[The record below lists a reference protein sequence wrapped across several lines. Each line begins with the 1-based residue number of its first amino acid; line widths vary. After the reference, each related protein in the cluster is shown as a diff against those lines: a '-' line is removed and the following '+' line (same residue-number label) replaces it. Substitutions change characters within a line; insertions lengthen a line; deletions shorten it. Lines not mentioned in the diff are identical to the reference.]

1 MKNKIKAIIK
11 KIISKN
17 SNISDKTN
25 LISSG
30 LLDSFNILV
39 LIGKLEKEFKIKI
52 PLNKFDINS
61 LNSIK
66 TISDFIRKKVK

>member
-25 LISSG
+25 LISTG

>member
-1 MKNKIKAIIK
+1 MENKIKKILK
-11 KIISKN
+11 KIVSK
-17 SNISDKTN
+17 STNISSKTN

-30 LLDSFNILV
+30 ILDSFNILV

-61 LNSIK
+61 LNSISK
-66 TISDFIRKKVK
+66 ISQFIKKKNL

>member
-1 MKNKIKAIIK
+1 MENKIKKILK
-11 KIISKN
+11 KIVSK
-17 SNISDKTN
+17 STNISSKTN

-30 LLDSFNILV
+30 VLDSFNILV

-61 LNSIK
+61 LNSISK
-66 TISDFIRKKVK
+66 ISQFIKKKIK

>member
-1 MKNKIKAIIK
+1 MENKIKKILK
-11 KIISKN
+11 KIVSK
-17 SNISDKTN
+17 STNISSKTN

-30 LLDSFNILV
+30 ILDSFNILV

-61 LNSIK
+61 LNSISK
-66 TISDFIRKKVK
+66 ISQFIKKKIK

>member
-1 MKNKIKAIIK
+1 MKNKIKEIIK

>member
-11 KIISKN
+11 KTISKN

-25 LISSG
+25 LISTG

>member
-1 MKNKIKAIIK
+1 MENKIKKILK
-11 KIISKN
+11 KIVSK
-17 SNISDKTN
+17 STNISSKTN

-30 LLDSFNILV
+30 ILDSFNILV

-61 LNSIK
+61 LNSISK
-66 TISDFIRKKVK
+66 ISQFIKKKNR